1 MKGGMGVRWRIYKEK
16 SACAAGNTRN
26 NACRVQDRENHA
38 CTIPSSCGGQVAPY
52 SIFKDVRRAG

>member
-1 MKGGMGVRWRIYKEK
+1 MGVRQRIYKEK

-38 CTIPSSCGGQVAPY
+38 YTIPSSCGGQGALY
-52 SIFKDVRRAG
+52 SIFKGVRRAG